1 MGLAGLTSMF
11 FDEPAGLRED
21 RGLPL
26 AWTTDPQ
33 AEVLVFG
40 TINPQRF
47 NTVVFFRPDAG
58 AAELVQERQPNIRLI
73 VGGPLFNARA
83 DYQYWQ
89 TAGA

>member
-1 MGLAGLTSMF
+1 MF
-11 FDEPAGLRED
+11 SDEPAGLREE

-40 TINPQRF
+40 TISPQRF
-47 NTVVFFRPDAG
+47 KTVVLFRADAV
-58 AAELVQERQPNIRLI
+58 AAKSIQERQPNTHLI